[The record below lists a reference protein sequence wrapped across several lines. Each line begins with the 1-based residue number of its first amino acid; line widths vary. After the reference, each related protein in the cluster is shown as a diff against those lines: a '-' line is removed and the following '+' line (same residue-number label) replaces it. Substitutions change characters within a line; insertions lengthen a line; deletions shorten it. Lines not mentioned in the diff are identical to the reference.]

1 MKRLIEFS
9 EEEFDELLRC
19 LHAFQAVT
27 KQLGLVEVYHISS
40 KLLEKLEIQK
50 EKILEK
56 EEGR

>member
-19 LHAFQAVT
+19 LRVIQAVT

-56 EEGR
+56 EP

>member
-19 LHAFQAVT
+19 LRVIQAVT

-40 KLLEKLEIQK
+40 KLLEKLERQK
-50 EKILEK
+50 ETILEK
-56 EEGR
+56 KGR